1 MVVTHLV
8 AGTPDRASA
17 GGDGVVVE
25 HGAQCAVAV
34 VGTIGGGVHVAV
46 IHREGV
52 PDVAET
58 TLQILLEAHEV
69 LLAIHKLAPYTYQT
83 FHLVVA
89 LGHCLLHQ
97 VVAHDVYHTL
107 TLQVDDVVLVQQL
120 LAQQH
125 PVLVGHT
132 ACEVE
137 VALQLTALDVDLHV
151 GIVGQVLLRIIELI
165 EDVYGAGLVHDD
177 CVESGMQVCGG
188 TCLAVTGRLAVL
200 HHLYLQSAVGA
211 GLFIQ
216 IDVDDIT
223 CLAHDACGAGEL
235 AEGVAHTGVF
245 VPRHLLV
252 VAIYLVVVAHTEE
265 LLEAAA
271 VAIGTLIYLPGVVL
285 HLLHHCLDSLRQ
297 TGVIGIGLQLLVGEC
312 LDFLLQ
318 SGAGFVLEQ
327 VGQCGVVGADVGYQV
342 LEGVQLLATLL
353 DELVGELHFLES
365 PCAAGQT
372 FGVPSYHIGALVAVQ
387 AHSAVIHDIICKV
400 GVVSCTL
407 AGETLSGLGF
417 LCGVLAAEGT
427 SLAHHIALCAHVLQ
441 GKTAAYLHQRPVLGQ
456 LVLVE
461 TFATQAV

>member
-46 IHREGV
+46 INREGV

-69 LLAIHKLAPYTYQT
+69 LLAIHKLAPYAYQT

-132 ACEVE
+132 ACEIE

-151 GIVGQVLLRIIELI
+151 GIVGQVLLGIIELI

-188 TCLAVTGRLAVL
+188 TCLAVTG
-200 HHLYLQSAVGA
+200 
-211 GLFIQ
+211 
-216 IDVDDIT
+216 
-223 CLAHDACGAGEL
+223 
-235 AEGVAHTGVF
+235 
-245 VPRHLLV
+245 
-252 VAIYLVVVAHTEE
+252 
-265 LLEAAA
+265 
-271 VAIGTLIYLPGVVL
+271 
-285 HLLHHCLDSLRQ
+285 
-297 TGVIGIGLQLLVGEC
+297 
-312 LDFLLQ
+312 
-318 SGAGFVLEQ
+318 
-327 VGQCGVVGADVGYQV
+327 
-342 LEGVQLLATLL
+342 
-353 DELVGELHFLES
+353 
-365 PCAAGQT
+365 
-372 FGVPSYHIGALVAVQ
+372 
-387 AHSAVIHDIICKV
+387 
-400 GVVSCTL
+400 
-407 AGETLSGLGF
+407 
-417 LCGVLAAEGT
+417 
-427 SLAHHIALCAHVLQ
+427 
-441 GKTAAYLHQRPVLGQ
+441 
-456 LVLVE
+456 
-461 TFATQAV
+461 